1 MTGFIGE
8 FFGTMIMVVFG
19 IGTGAAI
26 NLKHSYARNS
36 NWLFVSI
43 AWGMAITFGVYV
55 AGALGSEGHL
65 NPAVTLGFAI
75 FNNFPMAKVG
85 PYILAQF
92 LGAFVGSGL
101 IIIQYYPHFKA
112 SKTAEDGNHVGI
124 FGTAPSIENPVFN
137 FLGELIATF
146 IFIFTLLNLG
156 DFTQGIKPI
165 VCGLLVMVL
174 AMALG
179 STTGLAL
186 NPARDWAP
194 RLAYTILPIPHKGS
208 ANWKYAWVPLV
219 GPTLGA
225 FLAAG
230 LEKLIK

>member
-92 LGAFVGSGL
+92 LGAFVGSVL

-112 SKTAEDGNHVGI
+112 SKSAEDGNHVGI
-124 FGTAPSIENPVFN
+124 FGTVPSIENPMFN

-156 DFTQGIKPI
+156 DFTKGIKPL